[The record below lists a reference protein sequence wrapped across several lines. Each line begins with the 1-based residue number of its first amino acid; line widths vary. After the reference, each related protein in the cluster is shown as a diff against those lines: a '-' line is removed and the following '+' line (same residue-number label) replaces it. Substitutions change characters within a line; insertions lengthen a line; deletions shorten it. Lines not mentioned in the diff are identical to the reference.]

1 MFFSTI
7 DTPYPDNNGLQQ
19 QGDLL
24 IIKVTYRVV
33 SGTFY
38 YVNWHIFIKQWE
50 VSCFISPCQHA
61 SDC

>member
-7 DTPYPDNNGLQQ
+7 DTPYPNNNGLQQ

-24 IIKVTYRVV
+24 IIKVTYRLV

-38 YVNWHIFIKQWE
+38 YVN
-50 VSCFISPCQHA
+50 
-61 SDC
+61 